1 MEKGRMRERKNKRIT
16 DYVEQGICLVLL
28 VFSVLAAVK
37 TIFVSL
43 DIDESYALAVG
54 YRLAAG
60 EKLFLDLWE
69 SHQLGGIFPAP
80 FLWLYLKLAGTADY
94 LVVYA
99 RVIGTLVHIIT
110 GVILYRTAR
119 GAGNMKKTF
128 SLLLVFLHLNFL
140 PKWVQCPEFELQ
152 QYWCILLIF
161 LCFYRYYHGE
171 REKKGYLAAAGIL
184 LVMQMFS
191 YPALILLYPVY
202 LLGILWCGKR
212 DGRREEKGKRIFWEG
227 TLFTVGAAI
236 PGLAFLAYLC
246 SYMTPRKFF
255 FYVGQIF
262 QDESHTLVEGAVK
275 WKIFGVQF
283 LEILLPVA
291 FVMGVSVLAGF
302 LLGFCKEKSLEKKDR
317 WKETVYLGAAL
328 LLLAMGIWQGAGCLF
343 FNENQ
348 FFMTWRFFA
357 VSLMGLLLYS
367 AKKTEENRI
376 CLWFGILPGFM
387 TLLSVLI
394 MTNMDV
400 NTSMSK
406 MYIGVI
412 AAVWM
417 LGSRYE
423 TVVEE
428 PDMPVST
435 RGTVKVWNVQK
446 TMRWERGLVWAGVLA
461 VIFGLLVCKLVQM
474 RVSGCMEVTLLAPM
488 KKIRAGAAKGIYMVE
503 DTATVLEDDYQVL
516 TGALLPED
524 KLLYIGSENVVYLWT
539 EAQIA
544 TPSTQGTNAYN
555 EMFIRYYEVHPEK
568 VPTVIAVD
576 KELGVNPVYY
586 NSPQNHII
594 FEWMEQMGYREVLDS
609 SYLKLYKKE

>member
-1 MEKGRMRERKNKRIT
+1 M
-16 DYVEQGICLVLL
+16 
-28 VFSVLAAVK
+28 
-37 TIFVSL
+37 
-43 DIDESYALAVG
+43 
-54 YRLAAG
+54 
-60 EKLFLDLWE
+60 
-69 SHQLGGIFPAP
+69 
-80 FLWLYLKLAGTADY
+80 
-94 LVVYA
+94 
-99 RVIGTLVHIIT
+99 
-110 GVILYRTAR
+110 
-119 GAGNMKKTF
+119 
-128 SLLLVFLHLNFL
+128 
-140 PKWVQCPEFELQ
+140 
-152 QYWCILLIF
+152 
-161 LCFYRYYHGE
+161 
-171 REKKGYLAAAGIL
+171 
-184 LVMQMFS
+184 
-191 YPALILLYPVY
+191 
-202 LLGILWCGKR
+202 
-212 DGRREEKGKRIFWEG
+212 
-227 TLFTVGAAI
+227 
-236 PGLAFLAYLC
+236 
-246 SYMTPRKFF
+246 
-255 FYVGQIF
+255 
-262 QDESHTLVEGAVK
+262 K

-283 LEILLPVA
+283 LEILLPVV

-461 VIFGLLVCKLVQM
+461 VLFGLLVCKLVQM

-503 DTATVLEDDYQVL
+503 DTAIVLEDDYQVL

-524 KLLYIGSENVVYLWT
+524 RLLYIGSENVVYLWT

-594 FEWMEQMGYREVLDS
+594 FEWMEQMGYREVLDA